1 MVESQSRLLLPLYGQ
16 LEVVASSHDNILRVL
31 VPQIVHLRVIDPDNC
46 IAGLQTSRFRRRSG
60 INLQCTMFTQQTNI
74 VFFSKNDNPDES
86 VVDTWPIFQG
96 YADSVLSVEETFGR
110 LEPLYLSACVTPRM
124 SDTVHPF
131 TRGRSKKEGFAENTS
146 RNVEDKPGGALLK
159 SKNTFFA
166 RSKTLLLF
174 ISCCSL
180 IVHEA

>member
-1 MVESQSRLLLPLYGQ
+1 MFESQSRLLLPLYGQ

-74 VFFSKNDNPDES
+74 VFFPKNDNSDES

-96 YADSVLSVEETFGR
+96 YADSVLRRGDVRKTRAAIFKCMRYTSNVGYCASIHARTFEKR
-110 LEPLYLSACVTPRM
+110 R
-124 SDTVHPF
+124 F
-131 TRGRSKKEGFAENTS
+131 R
-146 RNVEDKPGGALLK
+146 
-159 SKNTFFA
+159 
-166 RSKTLLLF
+166 
-174 ISCCSL
+174 
-180 IVHEA
+180 

>member
-1 MVESQSRLLLPLYGQ
+1 M
-16 LEVVASSHDNILRVL
+16 
-31 VPQIVHLRVIDPDNC
+31 PQIVHLRVIDPDNC

-60 INLQCTMFTQQTNI
+60 IYLQCTMFTQQTNI
-74 VFFSKNDNPDES
+74 VFFSKIDNSDES
-86 VVDTWPIFQG
+86 VVDTRPFSRDTPALCPLPRRWFR
-96 YADSVLSVEETFGR
+96 R